1 MLYYRRANINFAER
15 IVISAKKLQYT
26 LKKANKFL
34 STWYGNLIL
43 WFAVAI
49 AILSVLLLYEP
60 VILLLILVFC
70 ILNYVKKPKELLPK
84 VKQTY
89 KALECSND
97 CVECGAKAGKRGY
110 VSKHK
115 KGCSKAKVKTT

>member
-1 MLYYRRANINFAER
+1 MLYYRGANINFAER

-34 STWYGNLIL
+34 GTWYGNLIL

-70 ILNYVKKPKELLPK
+70 ILNYVKKPVVNVKERKPNPE
-84 VKQTY
+84 VK
-89 KALECSND
+89 CVND
-97 CVECGAKAGKRGY
+97 CGECGAKAGKRGY

>member
-49 AILSVLLLYEP
+49 TILSVLLLYEP

-70 ILNYVKKPKELLPK
+70 ILNYVKKPTVNAKERKSNPEC
-84 VKQTY
+84 
-89 KALECSND
+89 KAVND